1 MYRRDT
7 EKFTKLG
14 TGFFATSR
22 HDDGEFTDFTKTASS
37 GTGSARDWMSGR
49 NGGDGGGGGSG
60 PAGGGEQQKKG
71 WGEEGLGPDVG
82 LGTPI
87 ITAAHTF
94 YEATDS
100 ADGMR
105 RGGDLQYPSKN
116 VVILVGLSS
125 APDRE
130 PTRWKLKAEIV
141 CSPWA
146 APGQVGHMKRWGR
159 ESHGHEHAP
168 HRPQANRHDPEA
180 APDVC
185 ILRITGIVKTFAS
198 PAPDNM
204 PGLTEAWR
212 KIYMPE
218 LDKEF
223 EDDVVP
229 FHHMHVYR
237 KQNNFFSFER
247 VAPEL
252 TKRRSFV
259 LTGESVPLLEQ
270 CTVGG
275 YD

>member
-1 MYRRDT
+1 M
-7 EKFTKLG
+7 
-14 TGFFATSR
+14 
-22 HDDGEFTDFTKTASS
+22 
-37 GTGSARDWMSGR
+37 
-49 NGGDGGGGGSG
+49 
-60 PAGGGEQQKKG
+60 
-71 WGEEGLGPDVG
+71 GPDVG

-105 RGGDLQYPSKN
+105 GGGDLQFPSEN

-159 ESHGHEHAP
+159 ENHENGHGRHGQGDAQQHQQHQQHQQDQQHQDSWRAYGGGGETPFDAGHWQGDAATSGSTSYE
-168 HRPQANRHDPEA
+168 PQAYRHDPEA

-185 ILRITGIVKTFAS
+185 ILRITGIVDTVAS
-198 PAPDNM
+198 PEPDNM

-212 KIYMPE
+212 NIYMPQ
-218 LDKEF
+218 LRD
-223 EDDVVP
+223 EDDVV
-229 FHHMHVYR
+229 HVEQLHFLR
-237 KQNNFFSFER
+237 KQNGFFSFER

-252 TKRRSFV
+252 FKRRSFV

-275 YD
+275 YDLLPQVLLVYNIQFNVPL